1 MKKFLLTV
9 AMATCTLFAMA
20 QKNYTDDLVV
30 TIDGA
35 TSPAQSSIIE
45 VVDNGN
51 NTCTL
56 TLKDFFLK
64 SDGIEMP
71 IGTIVLTNIPVQ
83 ATENGYSTIETSQI
97 IVIQQGSY
105 VHDWVGPMLG
115 EIPVDLK
122 GKMSADKLYCTID
135 IDMSEGIMGQVI
147 EVVFGSDFV
156 ETSINGVE
164 AENGA
169 VVVYDLL
176 GRRVKDVDAPGVYIV
191 NGKKMIVK

>member
-20 QKNYTDDLVV
+20 QKTYTDDLVV
-30 TIDGA
+30 TIDGE

-45 VVDNGN
+45 VADNGN

-64 SDGIEMP
+64 SDGFEMP
-71 IGTIVLTNIPVQ
+71 IGTIVLTNIPVK

-97 IVIQQGSY
+97 IEIQQGSY
-105 VHDWVGPMLG
+105 EHDWVGPMLG

-135 IDMSEGIMGQVI
+135 IDMSGSLNQII

-164 AENGA
+164 ADNGA

-176 GRRVKDVDAPGVYIV
+176 GRRVKDVVAPGVYIV

>member
-35 TSPAQSSIIE
+35 SSPVQSSIIE
-45 VVDNGN
+45 VVDNGD

-64 SDGIEMP
+64 SGGIEMP

-83 ATENGYSTIETSQI
+83 ATEKGYSTIETNQN

-122 GKMSADKLYCTID
+122 GKMSAEKLYCTID
-135 IDMSEGIMGQVI
+135 IDMSGSLGQII

-176 GRRVKDVDAPGVYIV
+176 GRRVKDVVTPGVYIV

>member
-35 TSPAQSSIIE
+35 SSPVQSSIIE
-45 VVDNGN
+45 VVDNGD

-64 SDGIEMP
+64 SGGIDMP

-83 ATENGYSTIETSQI
+83 ATEKGYSTIETNQI
-97 IVIQQGSY
+97 I

-122 GKMSADKLYCTID
+122 GKMSAEKLYCTID
-135 IDMSEGIMGQVI
+135 IDMSGSLGQII

-176 GRRVKDVDAPGVYIV
+176 GRRVKDVVTPGVYIV